1 MYAIMV
7 ERDAIYFDVKV
18 SFVESCENTKED
30 KKKGGEKKRKK
41 ILYEKE
47 INKHK

>member
-1 MYAIMV
+1 MV

-30 KKKGGEKKRKK
+30 KKREERKK
-41 ILYEKE
+41 GKKYYMKKKLTT
-47 INKHK
+47 